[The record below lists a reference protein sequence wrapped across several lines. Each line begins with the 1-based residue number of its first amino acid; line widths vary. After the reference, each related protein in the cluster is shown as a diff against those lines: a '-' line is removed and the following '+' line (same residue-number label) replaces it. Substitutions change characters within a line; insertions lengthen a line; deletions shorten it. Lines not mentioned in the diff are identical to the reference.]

1 MTIETIFLK
10 LFNMSIAAGWL
21 ILAVIALRVLLR
33 KAPRR
38 LLCMLWA
45 IAAVRLVCPFFP
57 ESPLSLIPSAE
68 TLSPYTVQFA
78 GTPAI
83 NSGVPL
89 INNALNPV
97 IGEAFSPSPGA
108 SVNPLYV
115 LTFFAAV
122 LWAAGLCV
130 LLVFALINFLLLLR
144 RVREAVPFK
153 SNVWLCDSVRSPFI
167 LGIIRPRIY
176 LSSGAAKEQI
186 SYILAHEQAH
196 LTRRDHWWKLLGY
209 LLLAVY
215 WFHPLM
221 WTAYVLFCRDIELA
235 CDEKVIKDMS
245 MSEKKAYSAALA
257 DCSTPGRPVFAC
269 PPAFGEIGV
278 KKRIKTILSYR
289 KPAVWIAAAAIIVCA
304 AVALCFLTNPITC
317 KTPAYRTLPHT
328 GA

>member
-57 ESPLSLIPSAE
+57 ESPLSLIPTAE

-83 NSGVPL
+83 DSGVHL

-97 IGEAFSPSPGA
+97 IGEAFSPSLGA

-209 LLLAVY
+209 LLL
-215 WFHPLM
+215 L
-221 WTAYVLFCRDIELA
+221 
-235 CDEKVIKDMS
+235 
-245 MSEKKAYSAALA
+245 
-257 DCSTPGRPVFAC
+257 
-269 PPAFGEIGV
+269 
-278 KKRIKTILSYR
+278 
-289 KPAVWIAAAAIIVCA
+289 
-304 AVALCFLTNPITC
+304 
-317 KTPAYRTLPHT
+317 
-328 GA
+328 